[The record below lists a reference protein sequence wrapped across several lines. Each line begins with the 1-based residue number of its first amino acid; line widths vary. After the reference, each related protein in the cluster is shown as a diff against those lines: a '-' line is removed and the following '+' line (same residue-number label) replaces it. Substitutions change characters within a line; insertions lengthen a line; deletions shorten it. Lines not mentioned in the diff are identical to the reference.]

1 MTGPAVTWVVG
12 AGGLLGRQVVRRLRD
27 RRHEVVTADIPW
39 QDSNACASALQ
50 DGLAELVSRSDG
62 GEWNIAWCA
71 GAGVVASSA
80 ELLQEE
86 GETYARFLRHI
97 GDQQDV
103 GARGAFF
110 LASSAGGLYAGST
123 DRPPFT
129 EDSEPRPLAPYGQL
143 KLAMEQQLGALS
155 RATGMPAL
163 IGRIANLYGP
173 GQNVDKPQ
181 GLVSHL
187 CKANLTGQPLSI
199 YVPLDTLRDYL
210 LVTDC
215 AAMVTAGL
223 GDLRRVARSAGD
235 PVVVKVM
242 ASGRGTSIGALI
254 AESTRVFRRRP
265 RIVLGSSPLVS
276 VQPRD
281 IRLRS
286 VRWPELDCYAR
297 STLAAGIDCT
307 ARDLGRQLHSSA
319 VT

>member
-1 MTGPAVTWVVG
+1 MTAATVTWVVG
-12 AGGLLGRQVVRRLRD
+12 AGGLLGRQLVRRLLD
-27 RRHEVVTADIPW
+27 RGHEVVTVPIPW
-39 QDSNACASALQ
+39 QDREAAAAALQ
-50 DGLAELVSRSDG
+50 DGFAELLARSGG

-80 ELLQEE
+80 EVLKEE
-86 GETYARFLRHI
+86 GETYSRFLRHL

-110 LASSAGGLYAGST
+110 LASSAGGLYAGSS

-129 EDSEPRPLAPYGQL
+129 ENSEPRPLAPYGQL
-143 KLAMEQQLGALS
+143 KLAMEQELSELS
-155 RATGMPAL
+155 RATGMPAF

-173 GQNVDKPQ
+173 GQNVNKPQ

-187 CKANLTGQPLSI
+187 CKAHLTGQPLSI

-223 GDLRRVARSAGD
+223 EDVRRVARSAAD
-235 PVVVKVM
+235 PVVVKVL

-254 AESTRVFRRRP
+254 AESRRVFRRRP
-265 RIVLGSSPLVS
+265 RIVLGSSPLAS

-297 STLAAGIDCT
+297 STLAAGIAST
-307 ARDLGRQLHSSA
+307 ARELGRQRVS
-319 VT
+319 

>member
-12 AGGLLGRQVVRRLRD
+12 ARGLLGRQVVRRLRD

-39 QDSNACASALQ
+39 HEPDACASALR

-71 GAGVVASSA
+71 GVGVVASSA

-86 GETYARFLRHI
+86 GETFSRFLRHV

-110 LASSAGGLYAGST
+110 LASSAGGLYAGSP

-129 EDSEPRPLAPYGQL
+129 ENSEPRPLAPYGQL
-143 KLAMEQQLGALS
+143 KLAMEQRLGALS

-163 IGRIANLYGP
+163 VGRIANLYGP
-173 GQNVDKPQ
+173 GQNLDKPQ

-187 CKANLTGQPLSI
+187 CKAHLTGQPLSI

-215 AAMVTAGL
+215 AAMITAGL
-223 GDLRRVARSAGD
+223 ADVRRVARSAGD
-235 PVVVKVM
+235 PVVVKMM

-265 RIVLGSSPLVS
+265 RIVLGSSPLAS
-276 VQPRD
+276 VQSRD
-281 IRLRS
+281 LRLRS
-286 VRWPELDCYAR
+286 VRWPELDGYAR
-297 STLAAGIDCT
+297 STLAAGIACT
-307 ARDLGRQLHSSA
+307 AQDLGQQLRNSA
-319 VT
+319 VR